1 MTRTSP
7 PLDPPAR
14 CGGKPV
20 LSVADLSVS
29 LGGTEILSDI
39 DLTVEA
45 GELVGLV
52 GPNGAGKTTL
62 LRAIRGTL
70 APDSGQVTI
79 ADEVVHDL
87 PSKAASRLVATVPQ
101 DTSVNFEFTVRE
113 AVEMGRTPHLSRFG
127 GMEEADDQAVEQAME
142 QTDVTEFAD
151 RPVTAVSGGE
161 RSRVLLARAL
171 AQSTPLLLLDEPT
184 ASLDL
189 NHQLRTFDTVAE
201 LVDTGRAAV
210 AVIHDLNL
218 AARYCDRL
226 VVVAGGGVLA
236 DGPPEAVLTENTLR
250 SAFDADAVVT
260 QNPVTDRAHVTALS
274 AAKQRP
280 NAAPDGGSDDGVP
293 IAEFD
298 RVHVVAGGGCA
309 GPLLSALSRAD
320 VETTV
325 GPVATGDTD
334 AEVAEA
340 LGMET
345 LQLGPLERVG
355 GDLADRT
362 GTLAGA
368 ADAVVVA
375 DVELT
380 EGLVPV
386 LQAVDDV
393 DVPVVCVETR
403 ALETRIV
410 SDRAGDL
417 YSSLRADG
425 ATITESAFV
434 DSLQVPGSRS
444 Q

>member
-1 MTRTSP
+1 MSRNSP
-7 PLDPPAR
+7 APDQPAT
-14 CGGKPV
+14 GGDTPV
-20 LSVADLSVS
+20 LSVAALSVS
-29 LGGTEILSDI
+29 LGGNAILDDV
-39 DLTVEA
+39 DLAVDS

-79 ADEVVHDL
+79 AGEAVHDL

-113 AVEMGRTPHLSRFG
+113 AIEMGRTPHLPRFG
-127 GMEEADDQAVEQAME
+127 TMREADYEAVEQAMK
-142 QTDVTEFAD
+142 QTDVTAFAD
-151 RPVTAVSGGE
+151 RPITAVSGGE

-189 NHQLRTFDTVAE
+189 NHQLRTFDTVSE

-210 AVIHDLNL
+210 AAVHDLNL

-226 VVVAGGGVLA
+226 VVVAGGSVIA
-236 DGPPEAVLTENTLR
+236 DGPPDAVLTGKTLR
-250 SAFDADAVVT
+250 RAFDADAVVT
-260 QNPVTDRAHVTALS
+260 RNPVTDRAHVTARS
-274 AAKQRP
+274 EATHQP
-280 NAAPDGGSDDGVP
+280 NAQPDGGSAEGVP
-293 IAEFD
+293 IAAYD

-309 GPLLSALSRAD
+309 GRLLSALSQSA

-325 GPVATGDTD
+325 GPVAAGDTD

-355 GDLADRT
+355 RELADRT
-362 GTLAGA
+362 ETLAGA

-375 DVELT
+375 DAELT
-380 EGLVPV
+380 DGLAPV
-386 LQAVDDV
+386 LQAVDDA
-393 DVPVVCVETR
+393 DVPVVCVESR
-403 ALETRIV
+403 ALERRTTSARA
-410 SDRAGDL
+410 SDR
-417 YSSLRADG
+417 YRSLRADG
-425 ATITESAFV
+425 AAITESAFI
-434 DSLQVPGSRS
+434 DSLQ
-444 Q
+444 

>member
-1 MTRTSP
+1 MSRNGP
-7 PLDPPAR
+7 ALDPPAA
-14 CGGKPV
+14 GGDGSV
-20 LSVADLSVS
+20 LSVSALSVS
-29 LGGTEILSDI
+29 LAGKPILDDV
-39 DLTVEA
+39 DLTVDS

-79 ADEVVHDL
+79 AEEAVDDL
-87 PSKAASRLVATVPQ
+87 TSKAASRLVATVPQ

-113 AVEMGRTPHLSRFG
+113 AIEMGRTPHLPRFG
-127 GMEEADDQAVEQAME
+127 TMREADYEAVEQAME
-142 QTDVTEFAD
+142 RTDVMEFAD
-151 RPVTAVSGGE
+151 RPITEISGGE

-189 NHQLRTFDTVAE
+189 NHQLKTFDTVSE

-210 AVIHDLNL
+210 AAIHDLNL

-236 DGPPEAVLTENTLR
+236 DGPPEAVLTGTTLR
-250 SAFDADAVVT
+250 TAFDADAVVT
-260 QNPVTDRAHVTALS
+260 RNPVTDKAHVTALS
-274 AAKQRP
+274 GPKQRP
-280 NAAPDGGSDDGVP
+280 NAEPDGGSNDGVP
-293 IAEFD
+293 IAGFD

-309 GPLLSALSRAD
+309 GPLLSALSRSD

-325 GPVATGDTD
+325 GPVAAGDTD

-345 LQLGPLERVG
+345 VQVGPLEGV
-355 GDLADRT
+355 DDELADRT
-362 GTLAGA
+362 EGLAEA

-380 EGLVPV
+380 VGLVPV
-386 LQAVDDV
+386 LQAVQEV
-393 DVPVVCVETR
+393 DVPVVCVESR
-403 ALETRIV
+403 ALKTRVV
-410 SDRAGDL
+410 SERAGRL
-417 YSSLRADG
+417 YRSLGADG
-425 ATITESAFV
+425 AGITEAAFV
-434 DSLQVPGSRS
+434 DSLQ
-444 Q
+444 